1 MKTMPLQ
8 DLKDLFSDA
17 MQGDLEQGVAWLN
30 DAASERFT
38 KAHPRLLNAL
48 DTLSNLD
55 AVTSSVE
62 GGSRGWIATGPSGRV
77 LHFGEADGWTVDQV
91 IGDPSEQVRAAA
103 EREDAQEN
111 PLTKRGD
118 ALAREECGG

>member
-30 DAASERFT
+30 DHASERFA
-38 KAHPRLLNAL
+38 KAHPLLLNAL
-48 DTLSNLD
+48 VTLSDLD
-55 AVTSSVE
+55 AVTSSAG

-91 IGDPSEQVRAAA
+91 IGDPSEQHRAAA
-103 EREDAQEN
+103 EQEDAQEN
-111 PLTKRGD
+111 PLSKRGE
-118 ALAREECGG
+118 AHAPGGSGG